1 MAFGVPATGWGSST
15 PLRITRSLP
24 MRSVTSIVPS
34 GRNAMLHGFSSPRA
48 TADTRTRMP
57 SAVSS
62 TTGSAGSGLPERPSG
77 ATGMPPWNG
86 TDCWPA
92 PRCHPTMTTSATV
105 SGAINHPSFD
115 DGDVRTIRASLAAL
129 QYMTAYARL

>member
-1 MAFGVPATGWGSST
+1 
-15 PLRITRSLP
+15 
-24 MRSVTSIVPS
+24 
-34 GRNAMLHGFSSPRA
+34 MLHGFSSPRA

-77 ATGMPPWNG
+77 ATGTPPWNG

-92 PRCHPTMTTSATV
+92 LRCDPAMKTIATV
-105 SGAINHPSFD
+105 SGAINDPSFD
-115 DGDVRTIRASLAAL
+115 VGDVRTIRASLAAPDVL
-129 QYMTAYARL
+129 TAKNSRLWVSNQLNEASLVYARL